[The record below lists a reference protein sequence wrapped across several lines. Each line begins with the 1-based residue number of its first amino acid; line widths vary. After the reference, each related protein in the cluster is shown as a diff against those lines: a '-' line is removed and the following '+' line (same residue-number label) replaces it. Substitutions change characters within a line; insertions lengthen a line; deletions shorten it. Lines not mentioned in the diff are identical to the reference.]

1 MSPQQEVEHGKHAQD
16 EQIESVGIVPTQ
28 TQERPVEPRLDK
40 ALELVVEAGHS
51 TVLTPENNA
60 RVLKKIDMRLLPIL
74 LGIYFLQQLDKST
87 LSYASVFGLVEKA
100 HLHGQMYSWLGAVV
114 YLVQLVAQPFVA
126 YILVKV
132 PLGKFLAVTT
142 FLWGVSLTCMTPANN
157 FAGLLVCRMFLGLF
171 EAGVPPAFIAITQMW
186 YRRIEQPVRLGS
198 WYAMNGVVY
207 MFGSLITY
215 GLGHISS
222 SVFEPY
228 QIIFLFFGLLT
239 IVFSAFIFYFMPDSP
254 VQSTFLGEED
264 KLLAIERIRR
274 NHQGLET
281 HVWKWEHVKEA
292 CLDLKSYFWFA
303 FTFSISIPSG
313 GISTF
318 GPLIIEAFGFN
329 QFQTILFNIPFG
341 AVQLVATMGG
351 AWLATVLKMKGPVIA
366 LLCLPAIA
374 GCVMLLLIPHDGQ
387 HNGALLAGYYIVSVY
402 PGITPLIYSWSAANT
417 AGETKKKIV
426 NGIVLVGQCAGNVLG
441 SNLYTTT
448 DAPLYRRGLR
458 SNLAMFCVL
467 VLLCILNTA
476 YLSFLNKKHEQQR
489 VSMGKSAKI
498 IDHSMQAVGVV
509 EGDKTDEPVQPAV
522 TEDNAFKDLTDWK
535 NEDFVYVY

>member
-1 MSPQQEVEHGKHAQD
+1 MARPEEAGHGKHAQD
-16 EQIESVGIVPTQ
+16 EQIESVETAPPQAEVRPT
-28 TQERPVEPRLDK
+28 EPEVDK
-40 ALELVVEAGHS
+40 ALELVVEAGRS
-51 TVLTPENNA
+51 TILTPENNA
-60 RVLKKIDMRLLPIL
+60 RVLRKIDMRLLPIL

-87 LSYASVFGLVEKA
+87 LSYASVFGLVDKA

-126 YILVKV
+126 YLLVKV

-215 GLGHISS
+215 GLGHIHS

-239 IVFSAFIFYFMPDSP
+239 IVFSVVIFYAMPDSP
-254 VQSTFLGEED
+254 VQSKFLGEED
-264 KLLAIERIRR
+264 KLLTIERLRM
-274 NHQGLET
+274 NQQGLET

-351 AWLATVLKMKGPVIA
+351 AWLATFLKMKGPVIV

-374 GCVMLLLIPHDGQ
+374 GCIMLLVIPHDGQ

-467 VLLCILNTA
+467 VVLCILNMT
-476 YLSFLNKKHEQQR
+476 YLLFLNKKHERQR

-498 IDHSMQAVGVV
+498 VDHSMQAVGAA
-509 EGDKTDEPVQPAV
+509 EGDKLDGSVQAAV
-522 TEDNAFKDLTDWK
+522 TEDNAFKDLTDWL

>member
-1 MSPQQEVEHGKHAQD
+1 MSHPVGAEHGKRARD
-16 EQIESVGIVPTQ
+16 EQIESVGAAPPQ
-28 TQERPVEPRLDK
+28 TQATSTKSKQDD
-40 ALELVVEAGHS
+40 ALELVVEARHS
-51 TVLTPENNA
+51 TILTPENNA
-60 RVLKKIDMRLLPIL
+60 RVLRKIDMRLLPIL

-142 FLWGVSLTCMTPANN
+142 FLWGLSLTCMTPVND

-215 GLGHISS
+215 GLGHIHS

-239 IVFSAFIFYFMPDSP
+239 IAFSVVIFYFMPDSP
-254 VQSTFLGEED
+254 VQSKFLGEQD
-264 KLLAIERIRR
+264 KLLTIERLRM
-274 NHQGLET
+274 NQQGLET
-281 HVWKWEHVKEA
+281 HLWKWEHVKEA

-341 AVQLVATMGG
+341 AVQLVSTMGG
-351 AWLATVLKMKGPVIA
+351 AYLATLLKLKGPVIA

-374 GCVMLLLIPHDGQ
+374 GCVMLLVIPHDGH

-402 PGITPLIYSWSAANT
+402 PGITPLIYTWSAANT
-417 AGETKKKIV
+417 AGETKKKVV

-467 VLLCILNTA
+467 VLLCMLNTA
-476 YLSFLNKKHEQQR
+476 YLAFLNKKHEKRR
-489 VSMGKSAKI
+489 VFMGKSAKI
-498 IDHSMQAVGVV
+498 VNHSMQAVGSV
-509 EGDKTDEPVQPAV
+509 EGDKIEGPVQIAV
-522 TEDNAFKDLTDWK
+522 AEDNAFKDLTDWA